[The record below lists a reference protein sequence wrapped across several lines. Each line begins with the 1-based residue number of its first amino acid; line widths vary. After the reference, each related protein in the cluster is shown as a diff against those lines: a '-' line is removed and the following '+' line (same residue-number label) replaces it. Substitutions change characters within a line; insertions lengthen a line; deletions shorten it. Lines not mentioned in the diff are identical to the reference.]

1 VLLALVENN
10 GQSSGLTSRMLYYTL
25 YIFILHQVEIGCR
38 DLHIGNGGWWG
49 RFKFRGPAQITCS
62 YPTEGLTCTEY
73 RMVYGVCEL
82 LDSGA
87 GGRRGRVQTVR
98 REIGS
103 GYS

>member
-1 VLLALVENN
+1 MLLTLVENN

-73 RMVYGVCEL
+73 RMVYVSYLTLGQEDGGEGSRPLGVKL
-82 LDSGA
+82 GVVIRD
-87 GGRRGRVQTVR
+87 
-98 REIGS
+98 
-103 GYS
+103 